1 MLSISTLEISFT
13 TFFVLS
19 AFDLGSRTT
28 LPHFS
33 LAITL
38 LCENPSAS
46 ATFFNFLFPFS
57 TAFLKNPLTLPSFS
71 SVLVCSELVSSSE
84 MTWSLYLSQHSLHFL
99 TSGLQEHLKI
109 EAFIVSSDHHSI
121 AKKHKLCM
129 RLCGWGEGRG

>member
-19 AFDLGSRTT
+19 AFDLGFRTT

-33 LAITL
+33 SATTL

-46 ATFFNFLFPFS
+46 ATFFNFFFPFS
-57 TAFLKNPLTLPSFS
+57 TAFLKNPLTLLSFS

-109 EAFIVSSDHHSI
+109 EAFIVSSDHHSS
-121 AKKHKLCM
+121 
-129 RLCGWGEGRG
+129 